1 MSEKIRLAILG
12 STGSIG
18 RQTLELVRM
27 FPDVFSVEALTANDN
42 VDLLIKQALE
52 YHPNTVVINNEAL
65 YLTLKESLKD
75 TDIKVFAGAE
85 SINHVAESE
94 NIDELVIALVGFAG
108 LQPTLRAA
116 KAGKRMALAT
126 KEALVVA
133 GELVFKAIKD
143 GNASLVPIDSEH
155 SAIFQCLQGENLN
168 TVSKLILT
176 ASGGPF
182 KNRNAEDFDS
192 ITIDEA
198 LSHPSWQMGDKIT
211 IDSATMMNKGFEVI
225 EAHWLFG
232 INPENIDVVIHPESI
247 IHSMVTFVDGSI
259 KAQLGIPDM
268 RIPILY
274 SLTYP
279 YRLPTNIATPDFI
292 ELHSL
297 TFEKPN
303 LKLFPHLQLAYDT
316 LKVGGIM
323 PCALNAANEV
333 AVRAFLNNEI
343 KFNMMYQVIVK
354 SLETVNPAPISDLEQ
369 LINIDAEV
377 RQKTKEII
385 KQIK

>member
-18 RQTLELVRM
+18 RQTLDLVKM

-42 VDLLIKQALE
+42 VDLLIKQAIE

-75 TDIKVFAGAE
+75 TEIKVFAGAE
-85 SINHVAESE
+85 SINHIAESE

-133 GELVFKAIKD
+133 GELVFKAIKE

-232 INPENIDVVIHPESI
+232 INP
-247 IHSMVTFVDGSI
+247 
-259 KAQLGIPDM
+259 
-268 RIPILY
+268 
-274 SLTYP
+274 
-279 YRLPTNIATPDFI
+279 
-292 ELHSL
+292 
-297 TFEKPN
+297 
-303 LKLFPHLQLAYDT
+303 
-316 LKVGGIM
+316 
-323 PCALNAANEV
+323 
-333 AVRAFLNNEI
+333 
-343 KFNMMYQVIVK
+343 
-354 SLETVNPAPISDLEQ
+354 
-369 LINIDAEV
+369 
-377 RQKTKEII
+377 
-385 KQIK
+385 